1 MSEFINE
8 LWKRAIKEHNR
19 GDYHEAHEI
28 FEDIWLEL
36 DNREEKDIVQTL
48 AQADA
53 LAVHIETGNLGAAH
67 RLMRQLP
74 ELLHTFPEDYRK
86 INLIEFREWIAEMIL
101 TIPNTP
107 DISGISSLSLIHI

>member
-36 DNREEKDIVQTL
+36 DNRNEKDIVQTL

-53 LAVHIETGNLGAAH
+53 LAVHIETGNFGAAQ
-67 RLMRQLP
+67 RLMTVSYTHLTLP
-74 ELLHTFPEDYRK
+74 TK
-86 INLIEFREWIAEMIL
+86 A
-101 TIPNTP
+101 
-107 DISGISSLSLIHI
+107 